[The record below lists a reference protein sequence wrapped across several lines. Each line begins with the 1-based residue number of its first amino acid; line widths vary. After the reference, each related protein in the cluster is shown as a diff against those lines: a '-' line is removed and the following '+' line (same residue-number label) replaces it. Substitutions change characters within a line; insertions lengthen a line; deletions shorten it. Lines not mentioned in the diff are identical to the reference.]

1 MSALRLSPRRLGV
14 GLHVSVVVA
23 LVGSPGCSPASV
35 GSDSLPTGGSGAAG
49 SVAPPQIAVLDAH
62 PVLSDTHARVW
73 VELSH
78 AYDETITVWLDTQDA
93 SAIGDPSGGGDYV
106 PVSVEVTIPA
116 GSLRPP
122 AAVLI
127 EVDVPYETL
136 TLETALAK
144 HFETRLSS
152 PSAGTL
158 GDPEGVVT
166 LGAAGMVIETPLAVQ
181 LGEVDVLD
189 DFNGDGLPDLL
200 LSGSAGHGALLLTPG
215 TTFAEGEH
223 VVADETWLDGVRGF
237 SWHVSHPI
245 GGEYVFGDH
254 TQGMDANGDGLTDA
268 FVIGEGS
275 AHILYGS
282 DAPVPIF
289 DPGDPRLED
298 GTTATRLADF
308 YFGYGAGPI
317 QTGDWNDDGIVD
329 FAQASFYSSAGGG
342 DDAVDGFWGESGA
355 LGGVFTATQTFSFP
369 SGTTPVGHASL
380 LSGTSNVGRVD
391 LDGDGR
397 DDFVYVGLAANDGQF
412 GGNHLYV
419 RMGDGSTFTGS
430 SPVTG
435 TLDGSNGFQVSND
448 ASTYYASGTF
458 TPQDA
463 GDLNGDGIEDL
474 VLTAGGAPLTVIFGR
489 ASNYAS
495 GTYAT
500 LQDMGAEAAFFNT
513 EPVSG
518 ARIGDLNADGIGD
531 IVFVTENKLRVI
543 WGRPDLTGKDIFGT
557 QYPEVGEIDIDP
569 MSGLDHVGLVADLDG
584 DQADDIV
591 VLSDTWKSGTGGALI
606 VFGKTIT
613 PTLGGP
619 EIEPPK

>member
-1 MSALRLSPRRLGV
+1 MG
-14 GLHVSVVVA
+14 
-23 LVGSPGCSPASV
+23 PA
-35 GSDSLPTGGSGAAG
+35 T
-49 SVAPPQIAVLDAH
+49 PPQIVVLDAH
-62 PVLSDTHARVW
+62 PGLSDTHARVW

-78 AYDETITVWLDTQDA
+78 AYDEVITVRLDTLDA
-93 SAIGDPSGGGDYV
+93 SAMGDPSGGGDYV

-116 GSLRPP
+116 GSLRP
-122 AAVLI
+122 AAPVLI

-136 TLETALAK
+136 TLETALAR

-152 PSAGTL
+152 PSSGTL

-166 LGAAGMVIETPLAVQ
+166 LGAAGMVIETPLASQ

-200 LSGSAGHGALLLTPG
+200 LSGTGGLAALLLTAG

-223 VVADETWLDGVRGF
+223 VVVDEAWLDGVRGF
-237 SWHVSHPI
+237 SWHVSNPI

-254 TQGMDANGDGLTDA
+254 AQGMDANGDGLTDA

-282 DAPVPIF
+282 DAPVPSF
-289 DPGDPRLED
+289 GSQDPRLED
-298 GTTATRLADF
+298 GTTATRMADF

-329 FAQASFYSSAGGG
+329 FAQASFYSSVAGG
-342 DDAVDGFWGESGA
+342 DDAVDGVWGESGA
-355 LGGVFTATQTFSFP
+355 LGGVFAAAQTFSFP
-369 SGTTPVGHASL
+369 SGTTPVGQASL
-380 LSGTSNVGRVD
+380 SSGTSGGGRVD
-391 LDGDGR
+391 LDGDGI

-430 SPVTG
+430 TAVSG

-448 ASTYYASGTF
+448 AATYFAGSSGGSF

-463 GDLNGDGIEDL
+463 GDVNGDGIEDL
-474 VLTAGGAPLTVIFGR
+474 VLTAGGVPLTVIFGR
-489 ASNYAS
+489 ASDYAA
-495 GTYAT
+495 GTYTT

-531 IVFVTENKLRVI
+531 VVFVTENKLRVL
-543 WGRPDLTGKDIFGT
+543 WGQPDLQGKDIFGT

-591 VLSDTWKSGTGGALI
+591 VLSRTWNDGTGGALI